1 MTMITFKLNYTLN
14 VFETCCDKD
23 FQDALEIYR
32 RNIFRQ
38 EKTPTNEIA
47 WVIDNRKKFKTS
59 MPFIMGIKL
68 NNKIIGFSEIAF
80 IPKIKSLIIDYIIFD
95 AKYRTNSAFYSFLLL
110 ALEYINSLK
119 IDYDYIL
126 FEKVIKGDEEAFI
139 TEISELQL
147 EGFQVINQLYF
158 QPRLDIDNVDSE
170 QEAILLIYQ
179 KNNSNP
185 FISKESYLN
194 MISAIYFDYYF
205 EWDSFFFKN
214 DEEKTE
220 NYARLNLHIE
230 KIAET
235 LKISQ
240 IKINGYPFQSNSN
253 ENKIIPEERKTN
265 KKIWKALLFMITFF
279 IIILAI
285 ILAVKKLNIELAI
298 VIVIFVFNIFI
309 WLAFLALTEDRAMK
323 LIQKIP
329 FISKFFGR
337 TK

>member
-179 KNNSNP
+179 KNNSICIFYRNLL
-185 FISKESYLN
+185 ISLWFYL
-194 MISAIYFDYYF
+194 SC
-205 EWDSFFFKN
+205 
-214 DEEKTE
+214 T
-220 NYARLNLHIE
+220 
-230 KIAET
+230 
-235 LKISQ
+235 
-240 IKINGYPFQSNSN
+240 
-253 ENKIIPEERKTN
+253 
-265 KKIWKALLFMITFF
+265 
-279 IIILAI
+279 
-285 ILAVKKLNIELAI
+285 
-298 VIVIFVFNIFI
+298 
-309 WLAFLALTEDRAMK
+309 
-323 LIQKIP
+323 
-329 FISKFFGR
+329 
-337 TK
+337 

>member
-1 MTMITFKLNYTLN
+1 M
-14 VFETCCDKD
+14 
-23 FQDALEIYR
+23 
-32 RNIFRQ
+32 
-38 EKTPTNEIA
+38 
-47 WVIDNRKKFKTS
+47 
-59 MPFIMGIKL
+59 
-68 NNKIIGFSEIAF
+68 
-80 IPKIKSLIIDYIIFD
+80 
-95 AKYRTNSAFYSFLLL
+95 
-110 ALEYINSLK
+110 
-119 IDYDYIL
+119 
-126 FEKVIKGDEEAFI
+126 
-139 TEISELQL
+139 
-147 EGFQVINQLYF
+147 
-158 QPRLDIDNVDSE
+158 DSE

-265 KKIWKALLFMITFF
+265 KKIWKALLFMITFS
-279 IIILAI
+279 IITLAI